1 MNLQGKVAIVTGGAS
16 GLGRATVEELVR
28 AGANVAI
35 FDVQEEKAAALA
47 AALGSSALPVA
58 VDVTSEASV
67 AAGIQQ
73 VMTHLGAIHVCVNCA
88 GVPHAARTVGRE
100 GKPFPLDLFVRVVTI
115 NLVGTFNVLR
125 LAAAEMVK
133 NAPGGEAQERG
144 VIVNTASAAA
154 FDGQVGQAA
163 YSASKAGIVG
173 MSLPIARDLAEHGI
187 RINAIAPGIFETPM
201 VQGMPSRLQESL
213 ASMALFPQRLG
224 QPAEFARL
232 ARHIIEN
239 PYLNAECIR
248 LDAGTR
254 MSAR

>member
-1 MNLQGKVAIVTGGAS
+1 MNLQDKVAIVSGGAS

-28 AGANVAI
+28 AGARAAI
-35 FDVQEEKAAALA
+35 FDVQGDKAAALA
-47 AALGSSALPVA
+47 AELGSSAWSA
-58 VDVTSEASV
+58 SVDVTSEASV
-67 AAGIQQ
+67 AAGIQA
-73 VMTHLGAIHVCVNCA
+73 VVAHFGAVHVCVNCA
-88 GVPHAARTVGRE
+88 GVPHAAKTVGRE
-100 GKPFPLDLFVRVVTI
+100 GKPFPLDLFTRVVTI
-115 NLVGTFNVLR
+115 NLIGTFNVLR

-133 NAPGGEAQERG
+133 NEPMGEAHERG

-154 FDGQVGQAA
+154 FDGQMGQAA
-163 YSASKAGIVG
+163 YGASKAAIVG
-173 MSLPIARDLAEHGI
+173 LSLPVARDLAEYGI

-201 VQGMPSRLQESL
+201 VQGMPARLQESL

-232 ARHIIEN
+232 VRHIIEN

>member
-28 AGANVAI
+28 AGAQVAI
-35 FDVQEEKAAALA
+35 FDVQEDKAAALA
-47 AALGSSALPVA
+47 AALGSSALYA
-58 VDVTSEASV
+58 TVDVTSEESV
-67 AAGIQQ
+67 AAGIAQ
-73 VMTHLGAIHVCVNCA
+73 VMARCGAIHVCVNCA
-88 GVPHAARTVGRE
+88 GVPHAAKTVGRE

-115 NLVGTFNVLR
+115 NLIGTFNVLR
-125 LAAAEMVK
+125 LAAAEMAK
-133 NAPGGEAQERG
+133 NEPTGEAQERG

-154 FDGQVGQAA
+154 FDGQAGQAA

-173 MSLPIARDLAEHGI
+173 MSLPVARDLAEHGI

-201 VQGMPSRLQESL
+201 VQGMSSRLQESL

>member
-1 MNLQGKVAIVTGGAS
+1 MDLQGKVAIVTGGAS

-28 AGANVAI
+28 AGARVAM
-35 FDVQEEKAAALA
+35 FDVQEDKAAALA
-47 AALGSSALPVA
+47 TALGGDAIYAV
-58 VDVTSEASV
+58 VDVTSEPSV
-67 AAGIQQ
+67 VAGIQQ
-73 VMTHLGAIHVCVNCA
+73 VMAHFGAIHVCVNCA
-88 GVPHAARTVGRE
+88 GVPHAARTIGRE

-115 NLVGTFNVLR
+115 NLIGTFNVLR

-133 NAPGGEAQERG
+133 NEPVGEARERG

-154 FDGQVGQAA
+154 FDGQMGQAA
-163 YSASKAGIVG
+163 YGASKAGIVG
-173 MSLPIARDLAEHGI
+173 LSLPVARDLAEHGI
-187 RINAIAPGIFETPM
+187 RIDAVAPGIFETPM
-201 VQGMPSRLQESL
+201 VQGMSARLQESL

-232 ARHIIEN
+232 VRHIVEN

>member
-1 MNLQGKVAIVTGGAS
+1 
-16 GLGRATVEELVR
+16 VEELVR

-35 FDVQEEKAAALA
+35 FDVQEDKAAALA
-47 AALGSSALPVA
+47 AASGNSALPVA

-73 VMTHLGAIHVCVNCA
+73 VMARFGAIHVCVNCA
-88 GVPHAARTVGRE
+88 GVPHAAKTVGRE
-100 GKPFPLDLFVRVVTI
+100 GKPFSLDLFVRVVTI

-133 NAPGGEAQERG
+133 NAPSGEAQERG

-173 MSLPIARDLAEHGI
+173 MSLPIARDLAEYGI

>member
-1 MNLQGKVAIVTGGAS
+1 MELRGKVAIVTGGAS
-16 GLGRATVEELVR
+16 GLGRATVEALVD
-28 AGANVAI
+28 AGAYVTI

-47 AALGSSALPVA
+47 ASLGDRTRYAV
-58 VDVTSEASV
+58 VDVTNEASV
-67 AAGIQQ
+67 VAGIQQ
-73 VMTHLGAIHVCVNCA
+73 VIAAFGAVHVCVNCA
-88 GVPHAARTVGRE
+88 GVPHAAKTVGRE

-125 LAAAEMVK
+125 LAAVEMAK
-133 NAPGGEAQERG
+133 NDPDGETQERG

-173 MSLPIARDLAEHGI
+173 MLLPIARDLAELGI
-187 RINAIAPGIFETPM
+187 RVNAIAPGIFETPM
-201 VQGMPSRLQESL
+201 VQGMPSKVQESL
-213 ASMALFPQRLG
+213 ANMALFPRRLG
-224 QPAEFARL
+224 QPAEFARTVC
-232 ARHIIEN
+232 HIIEN

-248 LDAGTR
+248 LDAATR

>member
-232 ARHIIEN
+232 ARHVIEN

>member
-1 MNLQGKVAIVTGGAS
+1 MNLQGRVAIVTGGAS

-35 FDVQEEKAAALA
+35 FDVQEDKAAALA
-47 AALGSSALPVA
+47 AALGSSALPAA

-73 VMTHLGAIHVCVNCA
+73 VMARFGAIHVCVNCA

-100 GKPFPLDLFVRVVTI
+100 DKPFPLDLFVRVVTI

-133 NAPGGEAQERG
+133 NAPSGEAQERG

-154 FDGQVGQAA
+154 FDGQVGQRLRRGSSRHRWCRACHPGCRNPWPA
-163 YSASKAGIVG
+163 WPCSPGGWASRP
-173 MSLPIARDLAEHGI
+173 SLPAWHA
-187 RINAIAPGIFETPM
+187 TS
-201 VQGMPSRLQESL
+201 SR
-213 ASMALFPQRLG
+213 
-224 QPAEFARL
+224 
-232 ARHIIEN
+232 
-239 PYLNAECIR
+239 
-248 LDAGTR
+248 TR
-254 MSAR
+254 T

>member
-1 MNLQGKVAIVTGGAS
+1 MNLEGKVAIVTGGAS

-28 AGANVAI
+28 AGARVAL
-35 FDVQEEKAAALA
+35 FDVQEEKAVALA
-47 AALGSSALPVA
+47 RALGSSALPAV
-58 VDVTSEASV
+58 VDVTSETSV
-67 AAGIQQ
+67 AAGIEQ
-73 VMTHLGAIHVCVNCA
+73 VMAHFGALHVCVNCA
-88 GVPHAARTVGRE
+88 GVPHAAKTVGRE

-115 NLVGTFNVLR
+115 NLIGTFNVLR
-125 LAAAEMVK
+125 LAAAQMVK
-133 NAPGGEAQERG
+133 NEPSGESLERG

-173 MSLPIARDLAEHGI
+173 MLLPIARDLADVGI

-201 VQGMPSRLQESL
+201 VQGMPAKVQESL
-213 ASMALFPQRLG
+213 AAMALFPHRLG
-224 QPAEFARL
+224 QPAEFGRL
-232 ARHIIEN
+232 VRHIVEN

>member
-213 ASMALFPQRLG
+213 ASMTLFPQRLG

>member
-1 MNLQGKVAIVTGGAS
+1 MDLQGKIAIVTGGAS
-16 GLGRATVEELVR
+16 GLGRATVEELLR
-28 AGANVAI
+28 GGARVAM
-35 FDVQEEKAAALA
+35 FDVQADKAAAVA
-47 AALGSSALPVA
+47 AALGSQAMAVA

-73 VMTHLGAIHVCVNCA
+73 VMAHFGAIHVCVNCA
-88 GVPHAARTVGRE
+88 GVPHAAKTVGRE

-115 NLVGTFNVLR
+115 NLIGTFNVLR

-133 NAPGGEAQERG
+133 NVPSGEAHERG

-173 MSLPIARDLAEHGI
+173 MSLPVARDLAEHGI
-187 RINAIAPGIFETPM
+187 RIDAVAPGIFETPM
-201 VQGMPSRLQESL
+201 VQGMSPKMQESL
-213 ASMALFPQRLG
+213 ASMSLFPQRLG

-232 ARHIIEN
+232 VRHIIEN

>member
-1 MNLQGKVAIVTGGAS
+1 MELQGKVAIVTGGAS
-16 GLGRATVEELVR
+16 GLGRATVEELIR
-28 AGANVAI
+28 AGAGVAI
-35 FDVQEEKAAALA
+35 FDVQEDKAAALA
-47 AALGSSALPVA
+47 ESLGRQAMHA
-58 VDVTSEASV
+58 MVDVTSEVSV
-67 AAGIQQ
+67 AAGIQR
-73 VMTHLGAIHVCVNCA
+73 VMAHFGAIHVCVNCA
-88 GVPHAARTVGRE
+88 GVPHAAKTIGRE
-100 GKPFPLDLFVRVVTI
+100 GKPFPLDLFGRVVTI
-115 NLVGTFNVLR
+115 NLIGTFNVLR
-125 LAAAEMVK
+125 LAALEMAK
-133 NAPGGEAQERG
+133 NEAIGEARERG

-154 FDGQVGQAA
+154 FDGQMGQAA
-163 YSASKAGIVG
+163 YAASKAGIVG
-173 MSLPIARDLAEHGI
+173 MSLPVARDLAEHGI

-201 VQGMPSRLQESL
+201 VLGMSPKLQESL

>member
-1 MNLQGKVAIVTGGAS
+1 MNLQGRVAIVTGGAS

-35 FDVQEEKAAALA
+35 FDVQEDKAAALA
-47 AALGSSALPVA
+47 AALGSSALPAA

-73 VMTHLGAIHVCVNCA
+73 VMARFGAIHVCVNCA

-100 GKPFPLDLFVRVVTI
+100 DKPFPLDLFVRVVTI

-133 NAPGGEAQERG
+133 NAPSGEAQERG

-213 ASMALFPQRLG
+213 ASMALFPRRLG